1 MKHCG
6 NSFNLVKRIT
16 LVVLLAIVMAGCMS
30 NSSEQAVNL
39 ADGNDTEQNIQPK
52 EDAAIE
58 TSICNGEETNPIMN
72 PDQYGVVLEATEK
85 IKLGSSGTLRIWI
98 GLEKFMPKPNENMVR
113 DTTSWYSSNI
123 SSYARITPNA
133 KHFKI
138 EPEGSKCVKIDPTG
152 SGVQFV
158 ITPEEKG
165 EFEVSATI
173 ELFDNEECKGIPV
186 SKPAQVVSVK
196 VKVAYF
202 DELWSVVWDYFSR
215 FWVAFVALVF
225 AALFFVIR
233 RFIKNK
239 TGYSEE
245 DEKKEQEK
253 LPTNR

>member
-1 MKHCG
+1 MNQYG
-6 NSFNLVKRIT
+6 NLFKSLKRIT
-16 LVVLLAIVMAGCMS
+16 LAILLGMVMVGCASGPSVEVVNTPIEKA
-30 NSSEQAVNL
+30 
-39 ADGNDTEQNIQPK
+39 TEQDKPK
-52 EDAAIE
+52 EIAVVE
-58 TSICNGEETNPIMN
+58 NPICGGEETRPAMD
-72 PDQYGVVLEATEK
+72 PDQYGVVLEASEK
-85 IKLGSSGTLRIWI
+85 IKLGSSGTLRVWI
-98 GLEKFMPKPNENMVR
+98 GLEKFMPKPNQNMVR

-202 DELWSVVWDYFSR
+202 DELWSVVWEYFTR

-225 AALFFVIR
+225 AALLFVVR

-239 TGYSEE
+239 TGYSSEE
-245 DEKKEQEK
+245 NEKKEQER
-253 LPTNR
+253 LPG